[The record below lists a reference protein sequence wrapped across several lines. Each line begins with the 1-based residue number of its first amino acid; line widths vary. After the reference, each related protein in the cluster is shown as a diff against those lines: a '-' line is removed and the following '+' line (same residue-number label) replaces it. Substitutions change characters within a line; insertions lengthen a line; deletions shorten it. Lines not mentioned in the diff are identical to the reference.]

1 MCRDKKK
8 APAPNYC
15 PYTAIGVDLFVCP
28 RKVNHIAQHLDLP
41 PIESEGDLPQ
51 LLIVNIQVFPLL
63 FFVSIISLHYWFFE
77 FLTLFPLPLVV
88 VAYLSCCNVRWGKR
102 RGGFEP
108 CTVFQTIG

>member
-63 FFVSIISLHYWFFE
+63 FFVSIISL
-77 FLTLFPLPLVV
+77 TLLVLRV
-88 VAYLSCCNVRWGKR
+88 SHIVPSTSCGSCLLILLQCSLGKATGR
-102 RGGFEP
+102 
-108 CTVFQTIG
+108 V